1 MSKKLLQ
8 PTNDRI
14 IVKPIDEGEQTY
26 GSIVIPDMG
35 KERPE
40 MGEVIA
46 VGPGRLSEYGKS
58 IPVRSCRVGDIVLV
72 PKIGTL
78 RVDFEGDEYFIAQD
92 KEILAVI
99 KEQQPE
105 VKPNV
110 DEEYYD

>member
-40 MGEVIA
+40 MGVVIA

-58 IPVRSCRVGDIVLV
+58 IPVRSCRVGDTVLV

-78 RVDFEGDEYFIAQD
+78 RVDFEGEEYYIAQD
-92 KEILAVI
+92 REILAVI
-99 KEQQPE
+99 KET
-105 VKPNV
+105 
-110 DEEYYD
+110 DE